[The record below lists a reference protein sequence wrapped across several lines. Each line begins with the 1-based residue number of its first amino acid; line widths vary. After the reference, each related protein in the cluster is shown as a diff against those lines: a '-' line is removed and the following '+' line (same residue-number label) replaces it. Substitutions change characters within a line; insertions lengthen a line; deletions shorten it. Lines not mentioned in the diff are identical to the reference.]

1 MSKKKKKVE
10 INASSI
16 SKKVGVTNTPLAISL
31 MEKIWPKADVLQ
43 GKHLDKALH
52 VLLISADP
60 KKLYKQI
67 EGLPAKEKLDL
78 MAIEDVAREA
88 KRKELLDTCKKA
100 GLEVS

>member
-1 MSKKKKKVE
+1 MSKKKKIQ

-16 SKKVGVTNTPLAISL
+16 SKKVGVTNTPLAINL
-31 MEKIWPKADVLQ
+31 MEKIWPKATKLQ

-52 VLLISADP
+52 VLLMTADP
-60 KKLYKQI
+60 KILFKKI

>member
-1 MSKKKKKVE
+1 MSKKKKIQ

-31 MEKIWPKADVLQ
+31 MEKIWPKANKLQ
-43 GKHLDKALH
+43 GKDLDKALH
-52 VLLISADP
+52 VLLMSADP
-60 KKLYKQI
+60 KTLFKKI